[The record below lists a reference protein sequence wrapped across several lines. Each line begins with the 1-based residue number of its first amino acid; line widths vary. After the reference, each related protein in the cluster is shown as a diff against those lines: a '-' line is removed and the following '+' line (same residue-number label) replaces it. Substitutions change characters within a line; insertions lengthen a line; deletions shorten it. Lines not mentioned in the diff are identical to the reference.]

1 MRKSRLIDRSFPF
14 LCSSSYTSVEIM
26 LFLAPV
32 SHYHHHHHRHRY
44 YYYFVIRFV
53 EYRDWELGKFRR
65 YENTFVNVAI

>member
-1 MRKSRLIDRSFPF
+1 
-14 LCSSSYTSVEIM
+14 M

-65 YENTFVNVAI
+65 YENTFMNVAI